1 MIIGYM
7 YIFGT
12 LLLLTGEVLAGFVL
26 LIPHGIISVV
36 TNGPTFAKTQ
46 TTWGTQEQAWIFDLT
61 IFFALLMV
69 IGSKMDL
76 DSFGGGTKKAKKT
89 STAEDSD

>member
-12 LLLLTGEVLAGFVL
+12 LLLLTGEVMAGFIL
-26 LIPHGIISVV
+26 LVPHAIISIV

-46 TTWGTQEQAWIFDLT
+46 TTWGTQEKAWIFDLT

-69 IGSKMDL
+69 IGSKMNL
-76 DSFGGGTKKAKKT
+76 DSFGSGERKPKKT
-89 STAEDSD
+89 STADDSD